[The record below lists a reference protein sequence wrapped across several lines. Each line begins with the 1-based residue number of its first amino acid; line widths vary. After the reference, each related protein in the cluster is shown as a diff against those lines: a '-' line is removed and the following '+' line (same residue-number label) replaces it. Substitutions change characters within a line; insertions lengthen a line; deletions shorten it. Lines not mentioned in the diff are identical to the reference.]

1 MRQPIGHLTDTG
13 RCGELSPALLVH
25 SILGAPMRYAQPMY
39 SSLCLFAL
47 VTACSSHLRSP
58 RSRAQTAQT
67 QVLA

>member
-1 MRQPIGHLTDTG
+1 MRQPIGHLTDTR
-13 RCGELSPALLVH
+13 RCGGLPALLVH

-47 VTACSSHLRSP
+47 VTACSSPPAVTEEP
-58 RSRAQTAQT
+58 RPKTQT